1 LRFQKQQHKKYLEEK
16 DDDGA
21 SWQKR
26 REYELM
32 LMRRFNLKK
41 QIILLQRS
49 IAANEI
55 SINDYETA
63 EDTKEFACKVREGVW
78 ENRARK
84 NWQSDTSFAD
94 EHVELGYYVLTLH
107 EKERASTVLREAVSM
122 RDDVVSRR
130 LKTLNT
136 LDAQKE
142 AL

>member
-16 DDDGA
+16 DDAA

-41 QIILLQRS
+41 QIRLLQRS

-55 SINDYETA
+55 SIKDYETA
-63 EDTKEFACKVREGVW
+63 EDTKELACEVREEVW
-78 ENRARK
+78 ENRSRK
-84 NWQSDTSFAD
+84 NWHSDTSFAD

-107 EKERASTVLREAVSM
+107 EKELASTVLRETVSM
-122 RDDVVSRR
+122 RDDDVSRR
-130 LKTLNT
+130 LETLST
-136 LDAQKE
+136 LDAQKG

>member
-16 DDDGA
+16 DDGA
-21 SWQKR
+21 NWQKR

-41 QIILLQRS
+41 QIRLLQQS

-55 SINDYETA
+55 SIKDYENA

-84 NWQSDTSFAD
+84 NWHSDTSFVD

-107 EKERASTVLREAVSM
+107 EKELASTVLRETVSM
-122 RDDVVSRR
+122 RDDDVSRR

-136 LDAQKE
+136 LDAQKG

>member
-1 LRFQKQQHKKYLEEK
+1 MRFQKQQHKKYLEEK

-63 EDTKEFACKVREGVW
+63 EDTKELACKVREEVW

-84 NWQSDTSFAD
+84 NWRSDTYFAG

-107 EKERASTVLREAVSM
+107 EKELASTVLRETISM
-122 RDDVVSRR
+122 RDDDVSRR

-136 LDAQKE
+136 LDAQKG

>member
-1 LRFQKQQHKKYLEEK
+1 LRFQKQQHKKYWKEK
-16 DDDGA
+16 DDGA

-41 QIILLQRS
+41 QIRLLQRS

-55 SINDYETA
+55 SIKDYETA
-63 EDTKEFACKVREGVW
+63 EDTKEFACKVREEVW
-78 ENRARK
+78 ENRSRK
-84 NWQSDTSFAD
+84 NWHSDTSFAD

-107 EKERASTVLREAVSM
+107 EKELASTVLIETVSM
-122 RDDVVSRR
+122 RDDDISRR
-130 LKTLNT
+130 LETFNT
-136 LDAQKE
+136 LDAQKG

>member
-1 LRFQKQQHKKYLEEK
+1 MEEK
-16 DDDGA
+16 DDGA

-41 QIILLQRS
+41 QIRLLQRS

-55 SINDYETA
+55 SIKDYETA
-63 EDTKEFACKVREGVW
+63 EDTKELACEVREEVW
-78 ENRARK
+78 ENRSRK
-84 NWQSDTSFAD
+84 NWYSDTSFAD

-107 EKERASTVLREAVSM
+107 EKELASTVLRETVSM
-122 RDDVVSRR
+122 RDDDVSRR
-130 LKTLNT
+130 LETLNT
-136 LDAQKE
+136 LDAQKG

>member
-1 LRFQKQQHKKYLEEK
+1 MRFQKQQHKKYLEEK
-16 DDDGA
+16 DDGT
-21 SWQKR
+21 SWQKC

-41 QIILLQRS
+41 QIRLLQQS

-55 SINDYETA
+55 SIKDYENA

-78 ENRARK
+78 ENRSRK
-84 NWQSDTSFAD
+84 NWHSDTSFVD

-107 EKERASTVLREAVSM
+107 EKELASTVLRETVSM
-122 RDDVVSRR
+122 RDDDVSRR

-136 LDAQKE
+136 LDAQKG